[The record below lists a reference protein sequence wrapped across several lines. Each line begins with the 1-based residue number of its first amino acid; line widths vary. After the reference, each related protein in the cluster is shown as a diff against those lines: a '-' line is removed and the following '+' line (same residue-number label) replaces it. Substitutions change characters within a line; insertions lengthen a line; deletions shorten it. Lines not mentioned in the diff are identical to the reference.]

1 WASST
6 RCRAGI
12 SLWPVVTGPAY
23 ESETNGSVHVVDASA
38 ILAADKIHLFAVN
51 RSLDE
56 AARIRVELADGELA
70 APDSAELLTGPGPK
84 AANSYEQPHLIASR
98 PFEEVRVAAGRAEVA
113 LPPLSVV
120 AMTFRLG

>member
-1 WASST
+1 
-6 RCRAGI
+6 
-12 SLWPVVTGPAY
+12 VTGLAY
-23 ESETNGSVHVVDASA
+23 ESETNDSAHVVDASA

-113 LPPLSVV
+113 LPPLSVA